1 MEKEIKVMK
10 HEVFIC
16 EDYDVK
22 DGILVMLNATLIGKV
37 DSIPAFNRLTALTN
51 YNAIVCPDLFTD
63 VEGKKIDGFIFNS

>member
-1 MEKEIKVMK
+1 MK

-22 DGILVMLNATLIGKV
+22 DGILVMLNATLIGRV
-37 DSIPAFNRLTALTN
+37 DSISAFIRLTALAN

>member
-1 MEKEIKVMK
+1 MK

-37 DSIPAFNRLTALTN
+37 DSISAFNRLTTLTN

-63 VEGKKIDGFIFNS
+63 VVDKKINGFIFK

>member
-37 DSIPAFNRLTALTN
+37 DSISAFIRLTALTN
-51 YNAIVCPDLFTD
+51 YNTIVCPDLFTD

>member
-1 MEKEIKVMK
+1 MK

-22 DGILVMLNATLIGKV
+22 DGILIMLNATLLGRV
-37 DSIPAFNRLTALTN
+37 DSISAFNRLTALTN

-63 VEGKKIDGFIFNS
+63 VEGKKINGFIFNS